1 MRPVEAGKIDAADFG
16 SASTLKDEAPT
27 TETKAA
33 EDIPEPGR
41 MHSPSVRRHSAAH
54 LRRAS
59 EIVSCYVGTSFAT
72 DGNSHWAHRRSRQT
86 EAKMFKSQRAFKESE
101 RETRSAEEAMN
112 FLNENFGPDECDRLA
127 FMATMISITIY
138 ERQPNEELFWSAA
151 FARHERR
158 ALNDETRRE
167 LQALLD
173 ESRHWAP

>member
-1 MRPVEAGKIDAADFG
+1 
-16 SASTLKDEAPT
+16 
-27 TETKAA
+27 
-33 EDIPEPGR
+33 
-41 MHSPSVRRHSAAH
+41 
-54 LRRAS
+54 
-59 EIVSCYVGTSFAT
+59 
-72 DGNSHWAHRRSRQT
+72 
-86 EAKMFKSQRAFKESE
+86 MFKSQRAFKESE

-173 ESRHWAP
+173 EFETLGAVEVQGHRLPFVWHAARGQTPRSQSFRKTSSLN